1 MSARGRLSIFGLGA
15 IILAIFLLRGV
26 GGLPAFGHT
35 SGLYGAILNKIAVP
49 QRHVTDVVTA
59 VNFDYRGI
67 DTVGEEFILFAAVAG
82 VALLLRAERHEVEE
96 ETPRRV
102 VDLDRE
108 TRSSDAVRALC
119 LVLVQHHVRQV
130 RKSGGEG
137 HVYSTRTTRS
147 TIPDPF
153 TVELYLVAPT
163 ALFGLYV
170 VTHGQLTP
178 GGGFQG
184 GVVLATAPLLI
195 YLAGEYGTLRALSPT
210 AGVDLLGA
218 LGAGGFVAIG
228 VVGLIA
234 GGIYLQNVVP
244 LGPVGTVYSAGTI
257 PLINLAVGLGVR
269 LPPHAV

>member
-1 MSARGRLSIFGLGA
+1 MSARGRLAIFALGA
-15 IILAIFLLRGV
+15 VILAVFLLRGV

-35 SGLYGAILNKIAVP
+35 AGLYGAILNRVAVP

-82 VALLLRAERHEVEE
+82 VALLLRAERDEVEE
-96 ETPRRV
+96 EAPRRV

-119 LVLVQHHVRQV
+119 LVLV
-130 RKSGGEG
+130 
-137 HVYSTRTTRS
+137 
-147 TIPDPF
+147 
-153 TVELYLVAPT
+153 APT
-163 ALFGLYV
+163 VLFGLYV

-218 LGAGGFVAIG
+218 LGAGGFVAVG
-228 VVGLIA
+228 VIGLIA
-234 GGIYLQNVVP
+234 GGVYLQNVVP

-257 PLINLAVGLGVR
+257 PLINLAVGLEVGSGFLLMLSEFLAQTLR
-269 LPPHAV
+269 IRARRKQ